1 MPSWLINAKKIV
13 ETSNEESLN
22 VDINLLNSS
31 QRKAYDIVEHNF
43 RNTQDQL
50 IMIIKGLAGSG
61 KSFVIDAISSLLKQ
75 CCIVIAFFGIAA
87 FNVNGK
93 TLHSLLRLPIR
104 GKNKGFALIKLQEDL
119 NGIP

>member
-13 ETSNEESLN
+13 ETSNEEYPN

-50 IMIIKGLAGSG
+50 IMTIKGLAGSG
-61 KSFVIDAISSLLKQ
+61 KSFVIDAIRSLLKQ
-75 CCIVIAFFGIAA
+75 CCIVTAFFGIAS
-87 FNVNGK
+87 FNVNRK

-104 GKNKGFALIKLQEDL
+104 GKNK
-119 NGIP
+119 